1 MPLYKLTHHLCPEG
15 IPSSLSNVHS
25 KRMFVLLPVS
35 TGEGYIFHY
44 ATQGLLLYIKIYV
57 NDFLEFS
64 AINKNN
70 QSETFLPQSI

>member
-1 MPLYKLTHHLCPEG
+1 
-15 IPSSLSNVHS
+15 
-25 KRMFVLLPVS
+25 MFVLLPVS